1 MTVEELLKASVAL
14 FEEARKT
21 EDSLQSMA
29 CSSAA
34 QAGAMIAQAMMQWEQ
49 YQEYYRQKLE
59 DDRTDRRDYD
69 MAQ

>member
-21 EDSLQSMA
+21 EDNLQSMA

-34 QAGAMIAQAMMQWEQ
+34 QAGAMIAQAMM
-49 YQEYYRQKLE
+49 L
-59 DDRTDRRDYD
+59 
-69 MAQ
+69 AQMTSTGVNATNDATVRWLRVDAGN